1 MKRYWLLKS
10 EPEEFSFDDLLAARS
25 RTTTW
30 SGVRNYQAR
39 NYLKE
44 ELARGDE
51 VLFYHSSAEPSGV
64 AGIARVVREGHPDPS
79 QFERGDPG
87 HDPDSP
93 RDAPRWFAV
102 DIQALEKLP
111 HFVTLPELRADPR
124 LAGMGLLKRG
134 NRLSVQPVTQAHF
147 RVVRALGGLR

>member
-1 MKRYWLLKS
+1 MNAPRADRTSAGPAVYAGLFFTTLS
-10 EPEEFSFDDLLAARS
+10 TLMYEIMLTRIFSVTMWYHFAFVAVS
-25 RTTTW
+25 
-30 SGVRNYQAR
+30 VA
-39 NYLKE
+39 
-44 ELARGDE
+44 
-51 VLFYHSSAEPSGV
+51 LFGMTLGALIVHLW
-64 AGIARVVREGHPDPS
+64 
-79 QFERGDPG
+79 
-87 HDPDSP
+87 
-93 RDAPRWFAV
+93 PRWFAV